1 MGLLQRLK
9 HDLKTGLVTLRLGTA
24 QAANRALEETELLR
38 VRLEI
43 RKLDQQL
50 DEHYRDVGERAVSLR
65 EAGEPAE
72 RILYD
77 TEITRL
83 VKEIQQLKEDSGE
96 VLSWTWPRFES
107 TNDVGPNAAVA
118 SCRCRYR
125 DSHLPT
131 SHRRYTNQWA
141 ADRIAIGATHSSA
154 RRRCR
159 SDRAAE
165 RGGDGS
171 SDSVFTGVAGAD

>member
-1 MGLLQRLK
+1 MEAFGNSLADSVSFRFPFRSTLVGAPLFQQGRHMVHASPDGWTGEREEKMGLLQRLK
-9 HDLKTGLVTLRLGTA
+9 HDLKAGLVTLRLGTA

-83 VKEIQQLKEDSGE
+83 VKEIQQLKE
-96 VLSWTWPRFES
+96 
-107 TNDVGPNAAVA
+107 
-118 SCRCRYR
+118 
-125 DSHLPT
+125 
-131 SHRRYTNQWA
+131 
-141 ADRIAIGATHSSA
+141 A
-154 RRRCR
+154 RENLEL
-159 SDRAAE
+159 DMAE
-165 RGGDGS
+165 IREHE
-171 SDSVFTGVAGAD
+171 